1 MTSIPIQYVIRV
13 KTEPKLLESIEQYK
27 YRTTTTGFSRIMF
40 NAFCKRGSKDCY
52 DKSGSENC
60 LSHWP
65 SNDEWM
71 NEQYKILLNKM
82 ESKRNYTQKK
92 STYKVRQ
99 TDKPKIQKK

>member
-1 MTSIPIQYVIRV
+1 
-13 KTEPKLLESIEQYK
+13 
-27 YRTTTTGFSRIMF
+27 
-40 NAFCKRGSKDCY
+40 
-52 DKSGSENC
+52 
-60 LSHWP
+60 
-65 SNDEWM
+65 M